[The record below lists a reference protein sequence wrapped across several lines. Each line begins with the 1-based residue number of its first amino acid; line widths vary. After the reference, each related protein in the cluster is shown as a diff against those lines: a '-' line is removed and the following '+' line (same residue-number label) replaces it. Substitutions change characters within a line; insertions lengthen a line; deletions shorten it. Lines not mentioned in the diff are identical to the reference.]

1 MITPAL
7 LLASLTN
14 LPIQE
19 DPPSI
24 QNGLKRLI
32 DARTLPF
39 RDTNTFLAGVNDF
52 LHIHSRWYVVLDS
65 RDNIPD
71 PDCGTKL
78 PEFSYSQ
85 IRSNLQN
92 LSGSIKTKPHIS
104 HFTFPSRAVA
114 PGTHQ
119 VVFAGIHD
127 FVRGKWQGDILDPR
141 TFEHYREL
149 QYVHA
154 TVESGKWFNPYTELF
169 GQFKPGARVIEPNW
183 PRASVQRMNSLFES
197 LPVEPMP
204 AP

>member
-1 MITPAL
+1 MISPAL
-7 LLASLTN
+7 LLASLTT

-19 DPPSI
+19 SLPSI
-24 QNGLKRLI
+24 QNGLKRII

-39 RDTNTFLAGVNDF
+39 RDTNTFIGSVNDF

-71 PDCGTKL
+71 PDGGTRF

-85 IRSNLQN
+85 IRTNLN
-92 LSGSIKTKPHIS
+92 GLGGLIKAKPHIS

-127 FVRGKWQGDILDPR
+127 FVRGKWQGDNLDPR

-154 TVESGKWFNPYTELF
+154 TVESGKWFNPYAELF

-183 PRASVQRMNSLFES
+183 PRANVEKMNSLFES
-197 LPVEPMP
+197 LPIEPP
-204 AP
+204 TAP

>member
-52 LHIHSRWYVVLDS
+52 LHIYSRWYVVLDS

-71 PDCGTKL
+71 PDGGTKL

-92 LSGSIKTKPHIS
+92 MSGSIKTKPHIS

-127 FVRGKWQGDILDPR
+127 FVRGKWQGDILDPT

-169 GQFKPGARVIEPNW
+169 GQFKIGARVIEPNW
-183 PRASVQRMNSLFES
+183 PRASVQKMNSLFES
-197 LPVEPMP
+197 LPIEPMP
-204 AP
+204 EP